1 MATESPPA
9 AFIAWE
15 PEHGLPTPVFSSDSP
30 QLLLSCA
37 RTAVFGEAF
46 HLVSPRP
53 TIPKA
58 VSYCRK
64 PKIRRDVQCPCH
76 EMSVQRS
83 IPHLYLSSHLLCI
96 SGYKSMNRN
105 AHRRVVAVVSEP
117 ATSKSAVTR
126 VRLLLLKPFSSASLP
141 CGEQTSVWQEQRRF
155 LEWEDF
161 LSEKY
166 WEAVDPFLPTRK
178 FIGRVEYNTSCGL
191 CMTDVLKSCRYH
203 YTPVC
208 QCERWKLHLLS

>member
-15 PEHGLPTPVFSSDSP
+15 PEHGLPTPVFSSDVP
-30 QLLLSCA
+30 EQLCLGKRFTWFLPDQQ
-37 RTAVFGEAF
+37 F
-46 HLVSPRP
+46 
-53 TIPKA
+53 PKLFLIA
-58 VSYCRK
+58 ES

-141 CGEQTSVWQEQRRF
+141 CGEQTSV
-155 LEWEDF
+155 
-161 LSEKY
+161 
-166 WEAVDPFLPTRK
+166 
-178 FIGRVEYNTSCGL
+178 
-191 CMTDVLKSCRYH
+191 
-203 YTPVC
+203 
-208 QCERWKLHLLS
+208 